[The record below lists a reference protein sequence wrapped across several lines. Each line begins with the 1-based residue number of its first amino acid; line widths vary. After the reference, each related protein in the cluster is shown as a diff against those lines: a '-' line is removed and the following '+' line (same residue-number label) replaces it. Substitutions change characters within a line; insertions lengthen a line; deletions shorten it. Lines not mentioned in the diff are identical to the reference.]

1 MSLIAGKQL
10 RDNTVTASKVAGSVL
25 STDGANTPPGVPY
38 DALGERITNV
48 GDPTGP
54 TDALNVQSHDALRK
68 LIHLADG
75 VGGPFEGFAS
85 GAYRVIL
92 PAADPFPTTITWW
105 ESVAMLKRICDKV
118 ITYNPNKTPATIQYR
133 AYDTDGV
140 TVLVTVTDTMTYTAV
155 FETSRV
161 RTIV

>member
-10 RDNTVTASKVAGSVL
+10 KDGSVPSSKVDGSIL
-25 STDGANTPPGVPY
+25 STNGGNAPVGTY
-38 DALGERITNV
+38 QALGERITNV
-48 GDPTGP
+48 GDATGP

-75 VGGPFEGFAS
+75 VGGPFEGFTS
-85 GAYRVIL
+85 GAYREVL
-92 PAADPFPTTITWW
+92 PAADPFPTSVVWW
-105 ESVAMLKRICDKV
+105 TDNTKTSKICDKTT
-118 ITYNPNKTPATIQYR
+118 TYNPNKTPATIQYR

-140 TVLVTVTDTMTYTAV
+140 TVLATVTDTMTYSGV
-155 FETSRV
+155 FELSRT